1 MKKNKKLLITT
12 KKISIQ
18 ADVISFQKKI
28 KMLKYFIKIKI
39 LKKG

>member
-18 ADVISFQKKI
+18 ADVISFKKKI
-28 KMLKYFIKIKI
+28 KM
-39 LKKG
+39 